1 MPQRPHKMARFWH
14 ELKRRRVVHV
24 ITVYASASFVLIELV
39 NNLTEPLNLPDTLAT
54 IAVVVLA
61 VGFPLAVILAWIYDL
76 TPEGIEKTKP
86 VEETERAEQTKVP
99 NAWRI
104 ATYVSFVVIVGL
116 LTLNIMGGTN
126 RLKAGEIQSLVVLP
140 FYNYTGDDQLD
151 YFVSG
156 MHSALVGDMGKI
168 SGLRVISE
176 TSARAYKDLDMTA
189 TQIASE
195 LNVDGVIETSVL
207 CVGDT
212 ICIQYRLVK
221 ASGEEEQ
228 LYSADIREEK
238 SRILG
243 LYQRITR
250 QIADEI
256 KIELTIDEDHLLS
269 GAREVNKEAYD
280 AYLKAESYWEQLG
293 PESFDKALEL
303 YNIAI
308 QLDPD
313 WAPPYTGVAGVWG
326 GRVQMAIISPEI
338 GFPIANEYLQ
348 KALALD
354 PDYPEMHYILALN
367 SVWTYWDWE
376 KGEKEFLKALSI
388 NPNHAKSRIYYAHL
402 LSLLQR
408 TDEALEQGRIA
419 VDLDPRNALVL
430 ALYAVVLKGANQYE
444 EAYTYS
450 HMAMAIDSANGF
462 ARSVAARDAFKL
474 GRYEEAFV
482 HDLHRI
488 PFEKEIADS
497 IHRIFKRQGRQP
509 AYEELVRQLELHSL
523 KVYVSPGLF
532 AWRYYQ
538 IGKYSKALDKFE
550 EAYELH
556 TPNIPY
562 LGVNNLD
569 HLHDSTRFIAIVKKM
584 NLPQP
589 KQ

>member
-1 MPQRPHKMARFWH
+1 M
-14 ELKRRRVVHV
+14 HV
-24 ITVYASASFVLIELV
+24 ITIYASASFVLIELV
-39 NNLTEPLNLPDTLAT
+39 NNLIEPLNLPDKLAT
-54 IAVVVLA
+54 ILVVILA
-61 VGFPLAVILAWIYDL
+61 VGFPLAIILAWIYDL
-76 TPEGIEKTKP
+76 TPEGIEKTTT
-86 VEETERAEQTKVP
+86 VEETEGDEPTKVP
-99 NAWRI
+99 NAWKI
-104 ATYVSFVVIVGL
+104 ANYVSFLLIAGL
-116 LTLNIMGGTN
+116 LTLNIVGGTKG
-126 RLKAGEIQSLVVLP
+126 LKAGDIQSLVVLP
-140 FYNYTGDDQLD
+140 FNNFTGDDELE
-151 YFVSG
+151 YFVYG
-156 MHSALVGDMGKI
+156 MHSALVTDMGKI
-168 SGLRVISE
+168 SGLRVIGE
-176 TSARAYKDLDMTA
+176 TSARAYKDRDMTA

-207 CVGDT
+207 CLGDT
-212 ICIQYRLVK
+212 VCIQYRLIK

-228 LYSADIREEK
+228 LYSADIKEEK
-238 SRILG
+238 GRILG
-243 LYQRITR
+243 LYHRITR
-250 QIADEI
+250 QIAEEV
-256 KIELTIDEDHLLS
+256 KIELTSDEDRLLS
-269 GAREVNKEAYD
+269 GSREVNKEAYD

-308 QLDPD
+308 ELEPD

-376 KGEKEFLKALSI
+376 KGEKEFIKALAI

-430 ALYAVVLKGANQYE
+430 ALHAVVLKGANQFE
-444 EAYTYS
+444 EAYIYS
-450 HMAMAIDSANGF
+450 HMAMAIDPTNIF
-462 ARSVAARDAFKL
+462 ARSIAARDAFKL
-474 GRYEEAFV
+474 GRYEEAFA

-488 PFEKEIADS
+488 PFEEEIVDS
-497 IHRIFKRQGRQP
+497 VDRIFNQYGQQA
-509 AYEELVRQLELHSL
+509 AYEELVRQLELHAS

-538 IGKYSKALDKFE
+538 IGEYSKALDKFE

-562 LGVNNLD
+562 LGVNNVD
-569 HLHDSTRFIAIVKKM
+569 HLHDSTRFQALLEKM
-584 NLPQP
+584 NLPHP
-589 KQ
+589 KK